1 MASPA
6 LALLAQVSPLSG
18 FLISSAPGAACFLA
32 QPPPARNWI
41 PERGSDGK
49 GAPGRG
55 CEAVLAAPGGGR
67 AVRSH
72 PRLAQPSPA
81 QPAPGVG
88 SEPIKSWNDPPPW
101 LLPKAA
107 SRLFL
112 LLSPLLGMLFIQYQ
126 CMPCVSSSPEPVA
139 TSITLHTLSFSA
151 QGARL
156 LLEAASSSPSTLEPH
171 RPPRPL

>member
-1 MASPA
+1 MARPA

-49 GAPGRG
+49 GAPRRG
-55 CEAVLAAPGGGR
+55 CKAVLAAPGRGR

-72 PRLAQPSPA
+72 PRLAQPSA
-81 QPAPGVG
+81 QPAPGAG

-107 SRLFL
+107 SRPFL
-112 LLSPLLGMLFIQYQ
+112 LLSPLLGMLFSTS
-126 CMPCVSSSPEPVA
+126 VSPVFPLAQSLWPPPSPSTHCPF
-139 TSITLHTLSFSA
+139 LHKGPGS
-151 QGARL
+151 
-156 LLEAASSSPSTLEPH
+156 LLEAASSSPSILEPC